1 MSTNEYGSV
10 HEFIKLK
17 EAMFYEQLGNNMVKC
32 DLCPHKCVIKENS
45 VGVCKVRKNVNG
57 KLYSL
62 NYGEVSSI
70 ALDPIEKKP
79 LFHFYPGGSIISV
92 GTWGC
97 NFRCQFCQN
106 WEISQQR
113 PPYVKKITPEDLVDI
128 ATEYIHEG
136 NIGIA
141 YTYSEPI
148 VWYEF
153 VYETA
158 KLAKA
163 KNLKNVLVTNGYIN
177 DQPLEELIPFIDA
190 MNIDLKAFNN
200 EFYQKVCGGRYED
213 VLRAIE
219 KVHNAGVHVEVT
231 TLIVTGGNDNFDELE
246 EEFRTLARISS
257 DIPLHLSRYHPAYR
271 YDEPPTRV
279 EFLIEAYKLAK
290 KYLNYVYLG
299 NVWDERYESTYC
311 PKCGS
316 LVIIRRGYDVRI
328 INLDEEGRCKVCNNQ
343 ILKKS

>member
-1 MSTNEYGSV
+1 MSIHEYASV
-10 HEFIKLK
+10 PEFIKLK
-17 EAMFYEQLGNNMVKC
+17 EAMFYEQLNNNMVRC
-32 DLCPHKCVIKENS
+32 GLCPHSCVIKENA

-79 LFHFYPGGSIISV
+79 LFHFCPGSLIISV

-128 ATEYIHEG
+128 ATEYKHEG

-158 KLAKA
+158 KLAKT

-200 EFYQKVCGGRYED
+200 DFYQKVCGGRYEY
-213 VLRAIE
+213 VLRTIE
-219 KVHNAGVHVEVT
+219 KAHDAGVHVEVT
-231 TLIVTGGNDNFDELE
+231 TLIVTSGNDNFDELE
-246 EEFRTLARISS
+246 EEFKALAKISS

-271 YDEPPTRV
+271 YSEPPTKV

-290 KYLNYVYLG
+290 RYLNYVYLG

-328 INLDEEGRCKVCNNQ
+328 VNLDEEGRCKTCNNQ